1 MSTAVL
7 VVDDEADLVTTYERV
22 LRRHGHQ
29 VLSAG
34 SRHAGLMA
42 LGSQSLDLVLADVRL
57 GDGDGLDV
65 VRAARA
71 TRKPPPVIVVTGYA
85 SATGRRDALDAG
97 AAAYLAKPFSISQ
110 FIGAVETVLGRPASP
125 AA

>member
-1 MSTAVL
+1 MSRAIL

-22 LRRHGHQ
+22 LRRHGHH
-29 VLSAG
+29 VVSAG

-42 LGSQSLDLVLADVRL
+42 LGSQPLDLVVADVRL

-71 TRKPPPVIVVTGYA
+71 NPTPPPVIVVTGYT

-110 FIGAVETVLGRPASP
+110 FIGAVETVLGRPAS
-125 AA
+125 AAA